1 MSRQP
6 SASRREFLLRTSSA
20 GVAAALPAWAF
31 AASGARAP
39 TLEMGDGPFYPRTI
53 PLDHDNDLL
62 RNADAPG
69 VPEGDALDLRG
80 RVLDTS
86 GRALGGVRVEIW
98 QCDAHGR
105 YHHVGDPGNPSRLDL
120 PFQGYGTFET
130 GADGAYRF
138 RTIKPV
144 PYQGRT
150 AHIHFKL
157 AGPGFSGFSTQMFVA
172 GEPKN
177 ADDWIYERIRDKQ
190 ARDAL
195 TVALAP
201 STDPDAKFA
210 GTFDL
215 IVAADGR
222 AELLR

>member
-1 MSRQP
+1 MRELRRRQ
-6 SASRREFLLRTSSA
+6 FL
-20 GVAAALPAWAF
+20 GFAAACGVQGAF
-31 AASGARAP
+31 APWARSESALRA
-39 TLEMGDGPFYPRTI
+39 TLEMMEGPFYPKSI

-62 RNADAPG
+62 HNAGANG
-69 VPEGDALDLRG
+69 VPDGVPLDLSG
-80 RVLDTS
+80 RVLDVG

-105 YHHVGDPGNPSRLDL
+105 YHHVSDPDNPGSLDAA
-120 PFQGYGTFET
+120 FQGYGAFET

-144 PYQGRT
+144 PYPGRT
-150 AHIHFKL
+150 GHIHFKL
-157 AGPGFSGFSTQMFVA
+157 TGPGFSGFSTQMFVA

-177 ADDWIYERIRDKQ
+177 ADDWIYGSIRDSI

-195 TVALAP
+195 TVALVPA
-201 STDPDAKFA
+201 TNPDAKLRA
-210 GTFDL
+210 TFDL

-222 AELLR
+222 AELLG

>member
-1 MSRQP
+1 MGI
-6 SASRREFLLRTSSA
+6 SRRRLLELATLA
-20 GVAAALPAWAF
+20 GVGGGFAPRAAALE
-31 AASGARAP
+31 P
-39 TLEMGDGPFYPRTI
+39 TLEMFEGPFYPKSI

-62 RNADAPG
+62 HYAGAKGGTPDG
-69 VPEGDALDLRG
+69 VALDLGG

-86 GRALGGVRVEIW
+86 GRALAGVRVEIW

-105 YHHVGDPGNPSRLDL
+105 YHYVGEDRGNPGRLDE
-120 PFQGYGTFET
+120 PFQGYGAFET
-130 GADGAYRF
+130 AADGAYRF

-144 PYQGRT
+144 PYPGRT
-150 AHIHFKL
+150 AHVHFKL
-157 AGPGFSGFSTQMFVA
+157 SGPGFSAFATQMFVA

-177 ADDWIYERIRDKQ
+177 ADDWIYQSIHDKQ

-195 TVALAP
+195 TVSLAP
-201 STDPDAKFA
+201 STTPDAKLA
-210 GTFDL
+210 ATFDL